1 MGTSLKSK
9 QGVKAMDNNEKA
21 KKIRVS
27 SYLPASV
34 SDKVTKYAK
43 AWGVSKSD
51 FIAVALGQY
60 LDQIEKSYMLSLQL
74 VQEYYSQD
82 LKDKGINISDGK
94 FTDVM
99 LNSIM
104 SETFHKALS
113 SGNEAEDDTKK

>member
-1 MGTSLKSK
+1 MGIILNSK

-27 SYLPASV
+27 SYLPISV

-51 FIAVALGQY
+51 LIAVALGQY
-60 LDQIEKSYMLSLQL
+60 FDQLETTYKLSLQL

-104 SETFHKALS
+104 GETFNKALS
-113 SGNEAEDDTKK
+113 SGNKAEDDTKK